1 MTNEELNR
9 RCTAQASWT
18 KELRDRVRA
27 ELPKGARVLELGCGT
42 GAVMRAFDLER
53 AIGLDKEYS
62 RLEFAGRRSPH
73 AFTAGL
79 AQELPFK
86 SGSFDMVYSHYFL
99 LWADEDDGILREA
112 RRVLKDGGRC
122 CLLAEPCWDELEA
135 SPAELYEAAQLQRE
149 ALIREGIDPA
159 AGKKLPELLRAAGF
173 GEIEYAA
180 YRRSETQ
187 SAEYIRGEIRQ
198 IEADTGISLNLAF
211 QPGWSYYIPTYY
223 AIAKK

>member
-9 RCTAQASWT
+9 RFTVQASWT
-18 KELRDRVRA
+18 KELLDSIRA

-42 GAVMRAFDLER
+42 GAVLRGFGNER

-62 RLEFAGRRSPH
+62 RLEFAGRFSPH
-73 AFTAGL
+73 AFTAGM
-79 AQELPFK
+79 AEELPFK
-86 SGSFDMVYSHYFL
+86 SGSFDMVCCHYFL
-99 LWADEDDGILREA
+99 LWVNEDDRILREA

-135 SPAELYEAAQLQRE
+135 SPAELYEAAKLQRE

-159 AGKKLPELLRAAGF
+159 AGKKLPKLLRKAGF
-173 GEIEYAA
+173 GDIQYAA

-198 IEADTGISLNLAF
+198 IEADTGVAINLAF
-211 QPGWSYYIPTYY
+211 QPGCSYSIPTYY